1 MTSAAQRPI
10 DATLLG
16 GVRAAGSVHLVSGGR
31 LGVRH
36 EDRLELHDRT
46 AFLAGGPS
54 LLHSLA
60 LPRPARAASLPDGSV
75 VAAESA
81 RIRAVG
87 PDGHTRW
94 ALPHPVWHHGSR
106 GPRPPGAPVVSPD
119 GLLVCAVVPTLGPD
133 TEERGYGRDTL
144 LLLEAATGA
153 VLAERPVGSIASGM
167 TGAWH
172 PDGHLMALSCWTA
185 WASWT
190 TWWVE
195 PRHDGL
201 HIRGGVGMHE
211 VVGFVP
217 GTRRALTL
225 RRAEHIAVNDDRDE
239 LAAHDAASDEQTAL
253 FDLSALAADPENDE
267 FTAASLI
274 DGAHVLVVGRVFPRC
289 RPPATRH
296 WLCDARTLAP
306 LGRLRYPRRVGT
318 AVTALGDGTWLTRHG
333 DEIHHW
339 ALPAHPAPG
348 RPRLTPQGSLRP
360 PHSSAPDRTGGP
372 GHRRQGCPAR
382 YSVPSSVS
390 SVSEG
395 ASVGAV
401 AASWA
406 SSSRASC
413 RPMIRLNFRACGLVR
428 SRTATSRRS
437 AGISRSVPL
446 AWLDRAWTASF
457 SASASDMP
465 SRCR

>member
-16 GVRAAGSVHLVSGGR
+16 GVRTPGSVHTASGGR

-36 EDRLELHDRT
+36 EDRIELHDRT

-60 LPRPARAASLPDGSV
+60 LPCPARATPLPDGTV

-87 PDGHTRW
+87 ADGRTRW
-94 ALPHPVWHHGSR
+94 ALPHPVWRHSSR
-106 GPRPPGAPVVSPD
+106 DPRPPGAPVVSPD
-119 GLLVCAVVPTLGPD
+119 GRLVCAVVPALEPD
-133 TEERGYGRDTL
+133 TEECVYVRDTL
-144 LLLEAATGA
+144 LLLDAATGA
-153 VLAERPVGSIASGM
+153 VLAERPVGPVASDL
-167 TGAWH
+167 TGTWH

-185 WASWT
+185 CASWT

-211 VVGFVP
+211 IVGFLP
-217 GTRRALTL
+217 GTTRALTL

-253 FDLSALAADPENDE
+253 FDLSALAPDAGNDE
-267 FTAASLI
+267 FTAACLL
-274 DGAHVLVVGRVFPRC
+274 DDAHVLVAGRIFPRG

-318 AVTALGDGTWLTRHG
+318 TVTALGDGTWLTRHG
-333 DEIHHW
+333 DELHHW
-339 ALPAHPAPG
+339 ALPP
-348 RPRLTPQGSLRP
+348 TLRP
-360 PHSSAPDRTGGP
+360 AG
-372 GHRRQGCPAR
+372 
-382 YSVPSSVS
+382 
-390 SVSEG
+390 
-395 ASVGAV
+395 
-401 AASWA
+401 
-406 SSSRASC
+406 RA
-413 RPMIRLNFRACGLVR
+413 
-428 SRTATSRRS
+428 
-437 AGISRSVPL
+437 
-446 AWLDRAWTASF
+446 
-457 SASASDMP
+457 
-465 SRCR
+465 

>member
-16 GVRAAGSVHLVSGGR
+16 GVRAAGSVHPVSGGR

-119 GLLVCAVVPTLGPD
+119 GRLVCAVVPTLGPD

-267 FTAASLI
+267 FTAASLRRCPRP
-274 DGAHVLVVGRVFPRC
+274 GRLPAVQAARHPPLALRRADPRAPGQAALS
-289 RPPATRH
+289 PPGRH
-296 WLCDARTLAP
+296 GRHRARRRHLADPPRRRDPP
-306 LGRLRYPRRVGT
+306 LGT
-318 AVTALGDGTWLTRHG
+318 A
-333 DEIHHW
+333 
-339 ALPAHPAPG
+339 AHPAPG
-348 RPRLTPQGSLRP
+348 RPRLTPEGSLRP